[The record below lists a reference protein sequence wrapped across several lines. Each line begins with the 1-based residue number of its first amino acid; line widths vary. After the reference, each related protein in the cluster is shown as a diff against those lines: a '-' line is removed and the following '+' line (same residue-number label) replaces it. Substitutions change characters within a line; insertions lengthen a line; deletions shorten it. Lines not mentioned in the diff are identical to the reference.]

1 MRDGEDLDG
10 VMTAPS
16 AAAPA
21 ESASAEGGFGATPS
35 APDGEDPRE
44 GAADEVDG
52 DLFANAFTEEIENVA
67 VSDWDVDADALWGG
81 AEPEPYDLGTVQGS
95 GAFDFPA

>member
-10 VMTAPS
+10 VMAVPS
-16 AAAPA
+16 PAAPA
-21 ESASAEGGFGATPS
+21 DSASAQGGIGATPFP
-35 APDGEDPRE
+35 PDGDGPRE
-44 GAADEVDG
+44 GAAGEIDG

-81 AEPEPYDLGTVQGS
+81 AEPEPYDLGPEPGY

>member
-10 VMTAPS
+10 VMATPS

-21 ESASAEGGFGATPS
+21 DSASAEGGFGATSFP
-35 APDGEDPRE
+35 PDGDDPRE
-44 GAADEVDG
+44 GAAGEVDG

-81 AEPEPYDLGTVQGS
+81 AELEPYDLGTQPGS